1 MPPQF
6 FSSAKE
12 RLLASIKTQNNVKTS
27 VSEIEQRR
35 TIYQPIL
42 DLQQSRRKKV
52 MQTPKALNMRGK
64 RKTVIIRDQ
73 YVSGNIP
80 VSGASN
86 TGSNTLAEFSPSKQ
100 HLAQS

>member
-1 MPPQF
+1 MPPHY
-6 FSSAKE
+6 FSSIQE
-12 RLLASIKTQNNVKTS
+12 RLLASIKTQYNVKTS

-42 DLQQSRRKKV
+42 DLQQTRRKKLL
-52 MQTPKALNMRGK
+52 QTPKALNMRGK
-64 RKTVIIRDQ
+64 RKAVIIRDQ

-100 HLAQS
+100 HLVQS

>member
-1 MPPQF
+1 MPPQS

-42 DLQQSRRKKV
+42 DLQQTRRKKL
-52 MQTPKALNMRGK
+52 MQTPKANMRGK
-64 RKTVIIRDQ
+64 RKAVIIRDQ
-73 YVSGNIP
+73 YISGNIP